1 MPPDPW
7 HFPRPEFT
15 EQVLSSLT
23 QGPAQA
29 LTLFAPRRT
38 GKTEFLLKDLA
49 PLAGE
54 REHPVIYASFWQ
66 TPFSPLGVLLYE
78 LETWLA
84 RASVGGRV
92 RSAATALAPKLR
104 LSAAPFGVGVE
115 AEVDLSALGGRP
127 PDALLLHLDGLLER
141 VSRRGRP
148 AILLLDEVQELARR
162 PENEALVAALR
173 TSLDRRSDRLR
184 VVFTGSSRKGLA
196 AMFSARSAPFF
207 HFASQIELPVLG
219 DGFVHHLIEAFRAAS
234 GRALSPAEMLPAFE
248 GMGRSPFVFRT
259 LLDVLLHDPALSVQA
274 AMEEVR
280 GRIAASLD
288 YSRVWL
294 SLSPLQR
301 VTAGVLATDLD
312 RPFSKQF
319 RAAVGER
326 LQESPPSA
334 ARIQGALRR
343 LVRLDLADVT
353 ANGWMLADPE
363 FAAWVRETGLEAPPG
378 TSEPE

>member
-1 MPPDPW
+1 MQQDPW

-15 EQVLSSLT
+15 EQVLSTLT

-49 PLAGE
+49 PLAEE

-66 TPFSPLGVLLYE
+66 TPLSPLGVLLYE

-84 RASVGGRV
+84 GAGVRGRIQ
-92 RSAATALAPKLR
+92 SAATALAPKLR

-115 AEVDLSALGGRP
+115 AEVDLSALRGRP
-127 PDALLLHLDGLLER
+127 PDSLLLHLDGLLER

-184 VVFTGSSRKGLA
+184 VVFTGSSREGLA
-196 AMFSARSAPFF
+196 AMFSARTAPFF
-207 HFASQIELPVLG
+207 HFASQIGLPVLG
-219 DGFVHHLIEAFRAAS
+219 DGFVHHVMGAFRTAS
-234 GRALSPAEMLPAFE
+234 GRTLPPAEMLAAF
-248 GMGRSPFVFRT
+248 GQMRRSPFVFRT
-259 LLDVLLHDPALSVQA
+259 LLDVLLHDPALTVEA
-274 AMEEVR
+274 AMDEVR
-280 GRIAASLD
+280 SRIAASLD

-301 VTAGVLATDLD
+301 ATASVLATDLD
-312 RPFSKQF
+312 RPFTRKF
-319 RAAVGER
+319 RAAVGAR

-343 LVRLDLADVT
+343 LVRLDLADAT
-353 ANGWMLADPE
+353 AGGWILADPE
-363 FAAWVRETGLEAPPG
+363 FASWVRETGREAPLEG
-378 TSEPE
+378 SEPE

>member
-1 MPPDPW
+1 MPRDPW

-15 EQVLSSLT
+15 EQVLSTLT

-49 PLAGE
+49 PLAEE
-54 REHPVIYASFWQ
+54 RGHPVIYASFWQ
-66 TPFSPLGVLLYE
+66 TPFSPLGVLLHE

-84 RASVGGRV
+84 GTGVRGRI

-115 AEVDLSALGGRP
+115 AEIDLSTLDGRP
-127 PDALLLHLDGLLER
+127 PDALLLHLDKLLER

-162 PENEALVAALR
+162 RENEALVAALR

-184 VVFTGSSRKGLA
+184 AVFTGSSREGLA
-196 AMFSARSAPFF
+196 AVFSARSAPFF

-219 DGFVHHLIEAFRAAS
+219 DGFVHHLSGAFRTAS
-234 GRALSPAEMLPAFE
+234 GRTLPLAEMLCAFKR
-248 GMGRSPFVFRT
+248 MRRNPFVFRT
-259 LLDVLLHDPALSVQA
+259 LLDVLLHDPALLVEE
-274 AMEEVR
+274 AMEQVH
-280 GRIAASLD
+280 GRIAATLD
-288 YSRVWL
+288 YPRVWL

-301 VTAGVLATDLD
+301 ATAGVLASDLD
-312 RPFSKQF
+312 RPFSKEF

-326 LQESPPSA
+326 LRESPPSA
-334 ARIQGALRR
+334 GRIQGALRR

-363 FAAWVRETGLEAPPG
+363 FAAWMREADTGASRERSAP
-378 TSEPE
+378 E